1 MNVIALGLVMLA
13 AVGLAALTLQR
24 LAVGRHLRAP
34 LPWPSRRSGVSVLK
48 PLCGLDEGLAESLEE
63 WATLDYPRYELLLG
77 VRDVDDAAWPLA
89 RNLERR
95 FLGKVRV
102 VLQRGEP
109 GLNPKVNQ
117 LITLA
122 AHAKHDV
129 LLVSDSNTR
138 PAPGQ
143 LFELAAMFDDEKVA
157 CVTNPVS
164 GWGQR
169 SLGALLDNLHLAS
182 SIGPGQIGAKRVAG
196 KDLVVGKSM
205 ALRRW
210 ALKAIGGFEAFKD
223 VLAEDYVIGVKLR
236 EQRLAVAVAQSPAL
250 NVAIHRPVGS
260 FIRRYLRW
268 SIIHR
273 TAISLP
279 TYGAQALLN
288 PWPLTLLAL
297 CLWPTLPMLAVS
309 AATLAAKALVDVS
322 SARALSMRVSWSAAA
337 VVPLKDLI
345 LFVAWCN
352 GLFQRTIDWRG
363 NRLRVAAGSRL
374 VPVGGDAPVLEPA
387 AEVAR

>member
-1 MNVIALGLVMLA
+1 MNVIALSLLGLA
-13 AVGLAALTLQR
+13 AIGLAALTLQR
-24 LAVGRHLRAP
+24 LAVSRHLRAP
-34 LPWPSRRSGVSVLK
+34 LPWPKRRVAISVLK

-63 WATLDYPRYELLLG
+63 WASLDYPRYELLLG
-77 VRDVDDAAWPLA
+77 VRDMNDAAWPMA

-122 AHAKHDV
+122 AQAKNEV

-143 LFELAAMFDDEKVA
+143 LFELAALFDDDQVA

-205 ALRRW
+205 ALRRS

-223 VLAEDYVIGVKLR
+223 VLAEDYVIGTQLR
-236 EQRLAVAVAQSPAL
+236 AQKLAVVVAQSPAV

-260 FIRRYLRW
+260 FIKRYLRW
-268 SIIHR
+268 SVIHR
-273 TAISLP
+273 TAVALP

-288 PWPLTLLAL
+288 PWPLTLVALFLA
-297 CLWPTLPMLAVS
+297 PSKAMLAAS
-309 AATLAAKALVDVS
+309 ALVLAAKALLDVS
-322 SARALSMRVSWSAAA
+322 SARALTMRVGWKAAA

-363 NRLRVAAGSRL
+363 NRLRVGAGSRL
-374 VPVGGDAPVLEPA
+374 MPVVGSVDLELGR
-387 AEVAR
+387 AEA

>member
-1 MNVIALGLVMLA
+1 MNVIALSLLGLA

-24 LAVGRHLRAP
+24 LAVGRHVRAP
-34 LPWPSRRSGVSVLK
+34 LPWPKRRIAISVLK

-77 VRDVDDAAWPLA
+77 VRDMNDAAWPMA

-122 AHAKHDV
+122 AQAKHEV

-143 LFELAAMFDDEKVA
+143 LFELAALFDDEQVA

-205 ALRRW
+205 ALRRS

-223 VLAEDYVIGVKLR
+223 VLAEDYVIGTQLR
-236 EQRLAVAVAQSPAL
+236 AQKLAVVVAQSPAV

-268 SIIHR
+268 SVIHR
-273 TAISLP
+273 TAVALP

-288 PWPLTLLAL
+288 PWPLTLVAL
-297 CLWPTLPMLAVS
+297 CLAPSKAMLVAS
-309 AATLAAKALVDVS
+309 ALVLAAKALIDVS
-322 SARALSMRVSWSAAA
+322 SARALTMRVGWKAAA

-352 GLFQRTIDWRG
+352 GLFQRTIEWRG
-363 NRLRVAAGSRL
+363 NRLRVASGSRL
-374 VPVGGDAPVLEPA
+374 VPVVGGVDLELGR
-387 AEVAR
+387 AEA